1 MPTST
6 SITLIRA
13 VSSLADFSSEELM
26 IPQLRE
32 REMPGVISELS
43 RVLQQHSRIPDM
55 LPYYHAALN
64 REFLMST
71 AMEHGIAFPHARMG
85 GVPRLCFA
93 LGRCPDPIS
102 WGKNHGAEI
111 RLVFLTAVPATNSTG
126 YIHLISGLARLAKN
140 RETLSGLHEAASAAK
155 MFALLRGV
163 QLRFNEPPEKV

>member
-1 MPTST
+1 
-6 SITLIRA
+6 
-13 VSSLADFSSEELM
+13 M

-43 RVLQQHSRIPDM
+43 RLLRQQSRIPDM

-93 LGRCPDPIS
+93 LGRCAEPIS
-102 WGKNHGAEI
+102 WGKNDGVEI
-111 RLVFLTAVPATNSTG
+111 RLVFLTAVPPTNSTG
-126 YIHLISGLARLAKN
+126 YIHLISGLARFAKN
-140 RETLSGLHEAASAAK
+140 REMLSRLLGAAEAPK
-155 MFALLRGV
+155 MFALLREI
-163 QLRFNEPPEKV
+163 QLRFEAPEKG